1 MKVILRACFAEES
14 MPDQDGAEWT
24 KVVAD
29 FETSGGRFKPSFE
42 SGNRSYGNGW
52 PWSGRN

>member
-1 MKVILRACFAEES
+1 MKVILRAHFAEEN

-29 FETSGGRFKPSFE
+29 FETSGRRFKPSFE